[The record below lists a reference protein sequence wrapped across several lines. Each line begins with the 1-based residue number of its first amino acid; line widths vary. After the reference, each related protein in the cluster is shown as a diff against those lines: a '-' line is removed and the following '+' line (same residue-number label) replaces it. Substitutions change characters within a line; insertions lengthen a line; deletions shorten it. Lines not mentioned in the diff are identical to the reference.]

1 MSRNDTALNDNVT
14 VLPETAELTEAVKR
28 DRYIHRFQAT
38 VRSTFL
44 SLVVVA
50 AVAVLVAVL
59 LLPILRIY
67 GKSMNGT
74 LDSGDVVVSIKTS
87 DLKTGDVVAFY
98 YNNNILVKRVIAN
111 PGDWVDIDKDGNVF
125 VNNVKLDEPYLD
137 DKAYGETNI
146 ELPYQVPEGKIFV
159 MGDNRLVSIDSRN
172 TAIGCISEEQI
183 VGKIVYRVWPLSQI
197 GPVH

>member
-1 MSRNDTALNDNVT
+1 MEDNT
-14 VLPETAELTEAVKR
+14 QAFPATSELKEAVKR
-28 DRYIHRFQAT
+28 DKFLHRFKTT

-74 LDSGDVVVSIKTS
+74 LDSGDIVISIKSTHFE
-87 DLKTGDVVAFY
+87 TGEVIAFY
-98 YNNNILVKRVIAN
+98 YNHNILVKRVIAN
-111 PGDWVDIDKDGNVF
+111 PGDWVDIDKDGNVY
-125 VNNVKLDEPYLD
+125 VNSVRLEEPYLEE
-137 DKAYGETNI
+137 KAFGETNI

-159 MGDNRLVSIDSRN
+159 MGDNRSVSIDSRN
-172 TAIGCISEEQI
+172 SSIGCVADEQI
-183 VGKIVYRVWPLSQI
+183 VGKIVYRVWPFTTI
-197 GPVH
+197 GKVQ

>member
-1 MSRNDTALNDNVT
+1 MEDNT
-14 VLPETAELTEAVKR
+14 QAFPATSELKEAVKR
-28 DRYIHRFQAT
+28 DKFLHRFKTT

-74 LDSGDVVVSIKTS
+74 LDSGDIVISIKSTHFE
-87 DLKTGDVVAFY
+87 TGDVIAFY

-111 PGDWVDIDKDGNVF
+111 PGDWVGIDKDGNVY
-125 VNNVKLDEPYLD
+125 VNSVRLEEPYLEE
-137 DKAYGETNI
+137 KAFGETNI

-159 MGDNRLVSIDSRN
+159 MGDNRSVSIDSRN
-172 TAIGCISEEQI
+172 SSIGCVADEQI
-183 VGKIVYRVWPLSQI
+183 VGKIVYRVWPFTTI
-197 GPVH
+197 GKVQ

>member
-14 VLPETAELTEAVKR
+14 ILPETAELTEAVKR

-74 LDSGDVVVSIKTS
+74 LDSGDIVVSIKSS

-137 DKAYGETNI
+137 EKAYGETNI

>member
-1 MSRNDTALNDNVT
+1 MDENTMAFPAT
-14 VLPETAELTEAVKR
+14 PELKSAVKR
-28 DRYIHRFQAT
+28 DRYLRRFRTT

-67 GKSMNGT
+67 GKSMSGT
-74 LDSGDVVVSIKTS
+74 LDSGDIVLSIKSTHFE
-87 DLKTGDVVAFY
+87 TGDVIAFY

-111 PGDWVDIDKDGNVF
+111 PGDWVDIDKNGIVY
-125 VNNVKLDEPYLD
+125 VNNIKLEEPYLYE
-137 DKAYGETNI
+137 KAYGETNI

-159 MGDNRLVSIDSRN
+159 MGDNRSVSIDSRH
-172 TAIGCISEEQI
+172 TSIGCVSDEQI
-183 VGKIVYRVWPLSQI
+183 VGKIVYRVWPFTTI
-197 GPVH
+197 GRVQ

>member
-1 MSRNDTALNDNVT
+1 MGKSKETNNSAAL
-14 VLPETAELTEAVKR
+14 PGTAELTEAVKR
-28 DRYIHRFQAT
+28 DRYVHRFTAT

-44 SLVVVA
+44 SLIVVA
-50 AVAVLVAVL
+50 AVAILVAVL

-74 LDSGDVVVSIKTS
+74 LDSGDIVVSIKSS

-111 PGDWVDIDKDGNVF
+111 PGEWVDIDKDGNVY
-125 VNNVKLDEPYLD
+125 VNNVKLEEPYIEE
-137 DKAYGETNI
+137 KAYGETNI

-172 TAIGCISEEQI
+172 TSIGCISEEQI
-183 VGKIVYRVWPLSQI
+183 VGKIVFRVWPFAQF
-197 GPVH
+197 GAVH